1 MSFLITGPWCCMRTD
16 EMLRYKIDVMQAIV
30 DSGYTTYQIRKEKM
44 LGESALQ
51 AIREN
56 RMIGIKALDQ
66 LCGLLKLQPG
76 DIIEWTS

>member
-1 MSFLITGPWCCMRTD
+1 MSFLITGPLCCMRTK

>member
-1 MSFLITGPWCCMRTD
+1 
-16 EMLRYKIDVMQAIV
+16 MLRYKIDVMQAIV